1 MAGGEG
7 ESDLETD
14 AGGKRR
20 RKGEKLTKILA
31 FVSSSGSGVRWNQ

>member
-20 RKGEKLTKILA
+20 RKGEEATKILD
-31 FVSSSGSGVRWNQ
+31 FVSGRSDDVRSHK